1 MVKQGRN
8 ILKGDEKMSLMG
20 EYCEYLLKFEKE
32 VKENLEYGDVVRDI
46 LKIEDVL
53 ENRIIEENGIF
64 KDKVYIL
71 KELMVK
77 YKAKEDFE
85 ELTAFNSYCEELR
98 KYEENK
104 RYINA
109 EANLN
114 DPSKVDEVLK
124 ELELWIAKYLGNKYL
139 KNRTGQ
145 IIKSEFDKARNLQEL
160 QQENKNEIMR
170 MMREI
175 NEIKDQ
181 KAEGN

>member
-1 MVKQGRN
+1 
-8 ILKGDEKMSLMG
+8 
-20 EYCEYLLKFEKE
+20 
-32 VKENLEYGDVVRDI
+32 
-46 LKIEDVL
+46 
-53 ENRIIEENGIF
+53 
-64 KDKVYIL
+64 
-71 KELMVK
+71 MVK

-139 KNRTGQ
+139 NNTTEQ

-160 QQENKNEIMR
+160 QQENKNEIMNIMIEVKR
-170 MMREI
+170 VQ
-175 NEIKDQ
+175 NQ
-181 KAEGN
+181 KEEK

>member
-1 MVKQGRN
+1 M
-8 ILKGDEKMSLMG
+8 
-20 EYCEYLLKFEKE
+20 
-32 VKENLEYGDVVRDI
+32 ENG
-46 LKIEDVL
+46 
-53 ENRIIEENGIF
+53 IIEENGIF

-139 KNRTGQ
+139 NNTTEQ

-160 QQENKNEIMR
+160 QQENKNEIMNIMIEVKR
-170 MMREI
+170 VQ
-175 NEIKDQ
+175 NQ
-181 KAEGN
+181 KEEK

>member
-1 MVKQGRN
+1 
-8 ILKGDEKMSLMG
+8 MSLMR

-32 VKENLEYGDVVRDI
+32 VKENFEYGDVVRDI
-46 LKIEDVL
+46 LKIEDAL
-53 ENRIIEENGIF
+53 ENGIIEENGIF

-77 YKAKEDFE
+77 YKSKEDFE

-160 QQENKNEIMR
+160 QQEKQNEIIRIMR
-170 MMREI
+170 KV

-181 KAEGN
+181 KEIYDENCEN